1 MHWDQTGILNNTNG
15 KTTYT
20 SIQIMQAQSINPFG
34 RVVSLCIHEVHMC
47 FEQEVVPDDLC
58 SSLCTYRFQLTPSKH
73 QFWYQPG
80 MNITKIKLALY
91 ALEYTP
97 SLNFSIFFT
106 FLSHNNLISYHWGIT
121 HFQEASYRSS
131 CLQSQ
136 TMCSISSAL
145 WGGWNRT
152 NISQGQ
158 RM

>member
-1 MHWDQTGILNNTNG
+1 MHWDQTGILSNTNG

-20 SIQIMQAQSINPFG
+20 SIQIMQAQPINPFG
-34 RVVSLCIHEVHMC
+34 RVASLCIHEVRMC
-47 FEQEVVPDDLC
+47 SEQEVVLDDLC

-73 QFWYQPG
+73 QFWYQSR
-80 MNITKIKLALY
+80 MNIRKIKLALY

-106 FLSHNNLISYHWGIT
+106 FLSHNNLTSYHWGIT
-121 HFQEASYRSS
+121 HSQEASYRNL

-136 TMCSISSAL
+136 AMCSINSAL

-152 NISQGQ
+152 KISPSQ